1 MNQIFLVL
9 KREYTTRVK
18 KKTFLLATIL
28 TPLIFPAIILTIVYF
43 ATREKESRSD
53 EILVLD
59 ESGYFLD
66 AFDVTNYDFQYI
78 RGELEE
84 VKESFNDKGAF
95 GLLYIPPIDISD
107 PSKIS
112 YSGFELYTKTN
123 ASVNSISRMER
134 TIRDRLEDLKLEKSG
149 LDPQVIENLK
159 VSVDLDSFN
168 ISETGEAQKS
178 NSQISFAVGC
188 GTGFLIYMFIFI
200 YGSQIMQSVLDEK
213 TSRIV
218 EVIVS
223 SVRPFQLMMGKVLGV
238 GAVGFTQ
245 LLIWFILIGGLSTAG
260 LSFMASGGNDA
271 IMEAAQQQM
280 PVEAMDAVELTQQQ
294 EMVAE
299 IQGMIATVP
308 IVKILVCFLFYFLGA
323 YFLYGALYAAVG
335 SAVDSIQDAQQ
346 FMLPIVLPILAA
358 IMSMF
363 FVLDDPN
370 GGLAVTLSLIPFTSP
385 IIMMARIPFGVPDWQ
400 LALSMVLLIIGFIG
414 TIWVAGRI
422 YRVGILMHGVK
433 VNWKTIAKWFTMKV

>member
-9 KREYTTRVK
+9 KREYMTRVK
-18 KKTFLLATIL
+18 KKTFLLATLL
-28 TPLIFPAIILTIVYF
+28 TPLILPTIVFVIVYF
-43 ATREKESRSD
+43 GTKDKTSSTD
-53 EILVLD
+53 EIVVLD
-59 ESGYFLD
+59 QSGYFTDVFNESGYDFEYITGSLD
-66 AFDVTNYDFQYI
+66 EA
-78 RGELEE
+78 
-84 VKESFNDKGAF
+84 KETMKERGAF
-95 GLLYIPPIDISD
+95 GLISIPEIDLD
-107 PSKIS
+107 DKSKTS
-112 YSGFELYTKTN
+112 YTGFSFYSKTN
-123 ASVNSISRMER
+123 PSFRVLEDFEESISA
-134 TIRDRLEDLKLEKSG
+134 KLESIKLERSG
-149 LDPQVIENLK
+149 LDQEVLK
-159 VSVDLDSFN
+159 SLDARVSLESFN
-168 ISETGEAQKS
+168 LTDEGEESKS
-178 NSQISFAVGC
+178 NAGLSYAIGY
-188 GTGFLIYMFIFI
+188 GTGFLIYIFIFV

-245 LLIWFILIGGLSTAG
+245 LLIWVVLIGGLSTVGISILGAG
-260 LSFMASGGNDA
+260 SEQA
-271 IMEAAQQQM
+271 MEAMSQGQN
-280 PVEAMDAVELTQQQ
+280 VDLTQGQ
-294 EMVAE
+294 ETAAQ
-299 IQGMIATVP
+299 IQELLNTIPVGK
-308 IVKILVCFLFYFLGA
+308 IVFSFLFFFLGA

-363 FVLDDPN
+363 FVLEDPN
-370 GGLAVTLSLIPFTSP
+370 GGLAVTLSMIPFTSP

-400 LALSMVLLIIGFIG
+400 LAVSMILLIVGFIG

-433 VNWKTIAKWFTMKV
+433 VNWKTIGKWFTMKV